1 MSDTRTLTVLH
12 EDGGAVVG
20 DLSGAVNPV
29 VALNDQTMSELLL
42 ALRDA
47 QAQVLAL
54 RPKGDV
60 SAILSLC
67 EKLGR
72 IIETYAIT
80 RNKYFGGV
88 SDSVERAA
96 VMREFDRLSKEL
108 ERFHKT

>member
-1 MSDTRTLTVLH
+1 MSDARTLTVLH

-20 DLSGAVNPV
+20 DLIGAVNPV

-42 ALRDA
+42 VLRDA
-47 QAQVLAL
+47 QAQVLVL
-54 RPKGDV
+54 QPKGDV
-60 SAILSLC
+60 TAILALC
-67 EKLGR
+67 AKLGR
-72 IIETYAIT
+72 IVEIYSAT

-108 ERFHKT
+108 ERFHK

>member
-1 MSDTRTLTVLH
+1 M
-12 EDGGAVVG
+12 G
-20 DLSGAVNPV
+20 DLFGAVNPV

-54 RPKGDV
+54 KPNGDV
-60 SAILSLC
+60 TAILTLC
-67 EKLGR
+67 AKLGR
-72 IIETYAIT
+72 IVEIYAVT

-88 SDSVERAA
+88 SDSVERAD

-108 ERFHKT
+108 ERFHK